1 VRGKIHRSGHIR
13 ELSHEFDRQF
23 QTGIGITRVQGI
35 YHQVFPLNEN
45 RVEALEVLKP
55 RGNELQIV
63 LQRTAGSRRLR
74 VSGSDFNMR
83 INSDLAHALASERR
97 IYVRLS
103 ALGSS
108 ALNRSSELS
117 ENILQILKCKGRLA
131 N

>member
-1 VRGKIHRSGHIR
+1 MRGKIHRSGHIR

-35 YHQVFPLNEN
+35 YHQVFPLNEH

-83 INSDLAHALASERR
+83 INSDLAHALAQNVVSMCGCLLWEAQ
-97 IYVRLS
+97 RL
-103 ALGSS
+103 
-108 ALNRSSELS
+108 
-117 ENILQILKCKGRLA
+117 IGRQ
-131 N
+131 NYPKIFSKY